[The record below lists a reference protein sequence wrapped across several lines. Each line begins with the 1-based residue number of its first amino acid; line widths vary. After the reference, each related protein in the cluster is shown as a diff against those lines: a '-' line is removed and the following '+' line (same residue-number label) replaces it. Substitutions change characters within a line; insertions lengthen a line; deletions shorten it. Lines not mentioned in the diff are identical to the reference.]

1 MIQNFRLPN
10 FSRFFEQAPCRFGYS
25 TFGMA
30 FLIFLLL
37 VPYGAWAQ
45 FTLPLKDGGCGTHS
59 FDDKDHTCGDEG
71 SDDFAGGINYF
82 SFYGGLTLRIPG
94 VSGSSTSIGTLNDM
108 DGGRFSFSQV
118 RDSAISISEADS
130 ITLMIGTTGP
140 VAITQDEPSSFYSPP
155 PMQAQGNGIYIYQV
169 GTQETGAVTVD
180 VKSGVTIGTQTAR
193 MLNNGIFVGA
203 YSTASTATHSVTSG
217 ATIYATNHG
226 IDLRTTGKGK
236 ASIMNT
242 GDITAGQYGISLRLA
257 SRLNTGGGE
266 VTNSGTITSGSD
278 GSRDSHGI
286 YLYRSTLGYDI
297 TTRPDD
303 DPDTDDDPSVSLV
316 RVEPVTIRNT
326 GVITAKGASSDGI
339 HFESPSIRPG
349 DYPSIRRGDYTG
361 GDVTITNEGD
371 ITASRFGIYLDG
383 SVPGAITITNTGGTV
398 LGETESGILAQN
410 MEGDAGDVTVSVTGG
425 TVRSTG
431 DSTSAIHARNRGTGN
446 VIVDVTGGRIVSRN
460 NAGIFASL
468 GDAPDNQVKVT
479 QGGTI
484 SGRTG
489 VYAQVAVST
498 TAETVTP
505 REATAQPLIDIDWSG
520 MFAAGTTA
528 ETAPNDEARFAPTD
542 IGNAVALAQEVETE
556 QIIRYGSV
564 AGIEAQVMSW
574 RDVMRAV
581 AKGDDQEI
589 ADNAKQMELLSET
602 DANSRRAAIIESFRA
617 VLENDDL
624 GTIPRVDDIETDG
637 EPGLSD
643 AEIAEYLG
651 KDDVYTRRLLRTVL
665 ARSFSDAEESV
676 LRAVVTGD
684 TAGLTALLN
693 NMDAGFSE
701 DYKTAVQAL
710 LNRYNVGN
718 IDVDV
723 NGGSIDSR
731 GDGIRAYYATP
742 HANNGAIAVTV
753 AEGAEVTGAKAGI
766 YVANAGM
773 GEGNVR
779 KQTVTVNGMVTGGE
793 GVGVH
798 MAGGGTV
805 TVGETGR
812 VAGEGDAIRSEA
824 GDLSVSV
831 AGAVEGDIRAMGGT
845 LMFAAEAGS
854 VITGTVYD
862 PVGPL
867 TVVGSIGRLLYT
879 NGAVV
884 TVAAGGHLTGVEGE
898 PAAIQSDA
906 GDLDVTVA
914 GTVAGDIRGMGDG
927 EHVVDVQRGGTVTG
941 TIHLD
946 GSTVTVGG
954 TVGRINLENMG
965 SVVMVAQTGRVTGI
979 PGDYGVKVGADGTVT
994 NRGTIAGKIGI
1005 QTGAGST
1012 VVNSGTV
1019 RSTEGSEGIAIDFRG
1034 GGGNTLR
1041 LQRGSNINGDIRM
1054 YDQSDRVDASD
1065 LSADGLLLRIVD
1077 QNDMPLR
1084 NVRLPT
1090 QSAGCRTQGGTLLC
1104 LNTTAFA
1111 LTDEVLSDLTGNIHA
1126 AVIGNGLSAHASGGD
1141 PAQGGVWAAPFG
1153 GAREQNGVG
1162 GLTDGTHYFGGG
1174 MLGAGWGTVMRIGV
1188 FVGGSTGQLD
1198 VDNRQTIDM
1207 QTVFGGVYAQR
1218 ALGDLLLDAR
1228 FLMGSMNHDSTRRMG
1243 PNSAA
1248 VEYTSIFLSPEIGIA
1263 TNVQLMSRLQAT
1275 PRLRVRYAGL
1285 FTEGFRERGRDMLG
1299 QDTNWDL
1306 RYAKRDVQILEARG
1320 QVGIPIALENGGR
1333 IEPRVGLE
1341 GRYLLAGDTF
1351 DASLPTD
1358 GTFTGDAGGDRGV
1371 ATGSLGLGMSLPVAD
1386 ATSLVGNFDGAFTT
1400 DDAWRATG
1408 YVGLVYSF

>member
-1 MIQNFRLPN
+1 MIQDFRLPN
-10 FSRFFEQAPCRFGYS
+10 FSRFSKRAPCRFGYS
-25 TFGMA
+25 TFGLV
-30 FLIFLLL
+30 FLTFLLL
-37 VPYGAWAQ
+37 VSDGVWAQ
-45 FTLPLKDGGCGTHS
+45 MAIPFKDGGCGTHS
-59 FDDKDHTCGDEG
+59 VDDRDHTCGDEG

-94 VSGSSTSIGTLNDM
+94 VSGSSTSIGTLNDR

-118 RDSAISISEADS
+118 QDSAISITEADS
-130 ITLMIGTTGP
+130 ITLTIGTTGP
-140 VAITQDEPSSFYSPP
+140 VEITQDAPSLFYRSPP
-155 PMQAQGNGIYIYQV
+155 RQAQGNGIYIYQIGV
-169 GTQETGAVTVD
+169 ETTGAVTVD

-242 GDITAGQYGISLRLA
+242 GDITAGKYGISLRLESA
-257 SRLNTGGGE
+257 LNTGGGE
-266 VTNSGTITSGSD
+266 LTNSGTIMSGSD
-278 GSRDSHGI
+278 GSRNSHGI
-286 YLYRSTLGYDI
+286 YLSRSSLGYDVTI
-297 TTRPDD
+297 PVPD
-303 DPDTDDDPSVSLV
+303 DPDEPYDPSVNLG
-316 RVEPVTIRNT
+316 RVEAVTIRNT
-326 GVITAKGASSDGI
+326 GVITAKGAFSDGI
-339 HFESPSIRPG
+339 HFESLEIPSIR
-349 DYPSIRRGDYTG
+349 IRPGDYTG

-398 LGETESGILAQN
+398 LGETESGILARN

-446 VIVDVTGGRIVSRN
+446 VIVDVTGGRIVSKN

-505 REATAQPLIDIDWSG
+505 RAAAAQPLIDIDWSG
-520 MFAAGTTA
+520 RFAAGTA
-528 ETAPNDEARFAPTD
+528 DETAPNDEARFAPTSME
-542 IGNAVALAQEVETE
+542 NAVALVQEVESE
-556 QIIRYGSV
+556 QIIRYGSA

-574 RDVMRAV
+574 RDVMRTV

-602 DANSRRAAIIESFRA
+602 HSNSRRAAIIESFRE

-624 GTIPRVDDIETDG
+624 GTIPGADAIDTDG
-637 EPGLSD
+637 TPGLSD
-643 AEIAEYLG
+643 AEIADYLG
-651 KDDVYTRRLLRTVL
+651 EDDAYTRRLLRTVL
-665 ARSFSDAEESV
+665 ARSFSDAEEEV

-693 NMDAGFSE
+693 NEDAGFSE

-718 IDVDV
+718 IDIDV
-723 NGGSIDSR
+723 NGGSINSR

-773 GEGNVR
+773 GEGNVL

-793 GVGVH
+793 GAGVH

-812 VAGEGDAIRSEA
+812 VVAGEGDAIRSEA

-831 AGAVEGDIRAMGGT
+831 AGAVEGDIRSMGGT
-845 LMFAAEAGS
+845 LTFASMAGS
-854 VITGTVYD
+854 QVTGTVYD
-862 PVGPL
+862 PGPL
-867 TVVGSIGRLLYT
+867 TAVAGSVGRLFYT
-879 NGAVV
+879 NGGTV
-884 TVAAGGHLTGVEGE
+884 TVAQTGLLTGVDGE
-898 PAAIQSDA
+898 TAAIQSDA

-965 SVVMVAQTGRVTGI
+965 SVVTVAQTGRVTGI
-979 PGDYGVKVGADGTVT
+979 PNGDYGVKVGADGTVT
-994 NRGTIAGKIGI
+994 NRGTIAGTIGI
-1005 QTGAGST
+1005 QAGAGST

-1019 RSTEGSEGIAIDFRG
+1019 RSTEGSEGIAIDFPD
-1034 GGGNTLR
+1034 GGGNTVT
-1041 LQRGSNINGDIRM
+1041 LQRGSTINGDIRV
-1054 YDQSDRVDASD
+1054 YDQSDRVNASD
-1065 LSADGLLLRIVD
+1065 LQADDLLLRIVD
-1077 QNDMPLR
+1077 QEGNPLK
-1084 NVRLPT
+1084 NVTLPT
-1090 QSAGCRTQGGTLLC
+1090 QSAGCRREGATTLC

-1126 AVIGNGLSAHASGGD
+1126 AVIGNGLSAHAREGD
-1141 PAQGGVWAAPFG
+1141 PARGRVWAAPFG
-1153 GAREQNGVG
+1153 GARDQNGVG

-1174 MLGAGWGTVMRIGV
+1174 MLGAGWGTDMRIGV

-1198 VDNRQTIDM
+1198 VDNVQTIDM
-1207 QTVFGGVYAQR
+1207 QTVFGGAYAQR
-1218 ALGDLLLDAR
+1218 AWGDLLLDAR
-1228 FLMGSMNHDSTRRMG
+1228 FLMGSMDHDSTRRMG
-1243 PNSAA
+1243 PNSAG
-1248 VEYTSIFLSPEIGIA
+1248 VKYTSIFLSPEIGIA
-1263 TNVQLMSRLQAT
+1263 TNMQLMSRLWAT

-1285 FTEGFRERGRDMLG
+1285 FTEGFRERGRDVQG
-1299 QDTNWDL
+1299 QYTGWDL
-1306 RYAKRDVQILEARG
+1306 RYPKRDVQILEARG

-1341 GRYLLAGDTF
+1341 GRYLVAGDTV

-1358 GTFTGDAGGDRGV
+1358 GAFTRDAGGDRGV
-1371 ATGSLGLGMSLPVAD
+1371 ATGSLGLGMSVPVAD

-1400 DDAWRATG
+1400 DHAWRATG
-1408 YVGLVYSF
+1408 YLGLVYSF

>member
-82 SFYGGLTLRIPG
+82 SFYGGVTLRIPG

-297 TTRPDD
+297 NTRPDD

-556 QIIRYGSV
+556 QIIRYGSA

-753 AEGAEVTGAKAGI
+753 AKGAEVTGAKAGI

-798 MAGGGTV
+798 MAGGGMV

-927 EHVVDVQRGGTVTG
+927 DHVVDVHRGGTVTG

-954 TVGRINLENMG
+954 TVGRVTLGNNGM
-965 SVVMVAQTGRVTGI
+965 VMVSQTGRVTGV
-979 PGDYGVKVGADGTVT
+979 PNGGHGVRVGDGSTVT
-994 NRGTIAGKIGI
+994 NDGI
-1005 QTGAGST
+1005 IEGETGIRAGAGST
-1012 VVNSGTV
+1012 VEIGDTGRVRGTK
-1019 RSTEGSEGIAIDFRG
+1019 TAIQFDG
-1034 GGGNTLR
+1034 PGNTLT
-1041 LQRGSNINGDIRM
+1041 LPPENIVGDIKM
-1054 YDQSDRVDASD
+1054 YKGDIVNVSLPPYDF
-1065 LSADGLLLRIVD
+1065 LLRVTD
-1077 QNDMPLR
+1077 QNGEPVK
-1084 NVRLPT
+1084 VRGAT
-1090 QSAGCRTQGGTLLC
+1090 RAGCRPEEATTLC
-1104 LNTTAFA
+1104 LNSTAFA

-1141 PAQGGVWAAPFG
+1141 PAKGGVWAAPFG

-1188 FVGGSTGQLD
+1188 FAGGSTGQLD
-1198 VDNRQTIDM
+1198 VDNVQTIDM

-1351 DASLPTD
+1351 DAAVPTD
-1358 GTFTGDAGGDRGV
+1358 GAFTRNADGDRGV